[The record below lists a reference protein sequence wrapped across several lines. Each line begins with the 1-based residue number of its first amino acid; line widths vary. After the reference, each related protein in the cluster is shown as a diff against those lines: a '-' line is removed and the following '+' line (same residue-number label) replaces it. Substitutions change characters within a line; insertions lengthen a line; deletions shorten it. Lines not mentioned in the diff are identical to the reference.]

1 MNLTVTLGAMALIGA
16 IGMLWWGVTARPSA
30 ARANLF
36 AGLPQ
41 PDAAAGKSTSWLRR
55 LGQATRR
62 VLPNQLVDGLEVNL
76 VQAGHPHGLDLPRI
90 LGIKVVFAGMSAL
103 MLVLAG
109 KPMVALVAGA
119 LLFFLPD
126 YWVMSM
132 RDKRQ
137 AAMQAEVA

>member
-1 MNLTVTLGAMALIGA
+1 MNLVVTLGAMALIGA

-30 ARANLF
+30 ARAHLF

-41 PDAAAGKSTSWLRR
+41 PDMAAGKSTSWLRR

-62 VLPNQLVDGLEVNL
+62 VVPNQLVDGLEVNL

-90 LGIKVVFAGMSAL
+90 IGLKVVVGGLSAVL
-103 MLVLAG
+103 LLLAG
-109 KPMVALVAGA
+109 KPIFALVAGA

-126 YWVMSM
+126 YWVLTL

-137 AAMQAEVA
+137 